1 MLIVLVLYRAVPS
14 KQDRYSVEKC
24 ATSSIWR
31 DGLQHEGEPT
41 FDRGNAHKKH
51 TNRHKT
57 AVRKCPHSQKCTQ
70 HLLTSYLK
78 VIRSDLFATFVFVGW
93 QHTFPLCVGFV
104 VSLFE
109 QQVAAEY
116 RVPWCSGRHCIKLFM
131 AMSKIQ
137 KGAPLTRENSN
148 IRACELNLR
157 HLTTTHSSRFIIST
171 LFSACS
177 FLKSVF
183 CI

>member
-1 MLIVLVLYRAVPS
+1 MCHQFYLTRRITTRRGANFWPRKRTQETH
-14 KQDRYSVEKC
+14 KQ
-24 ATSSIWR
+24 TQNSSQEHSHHIWKWLEVIYLPR
-31 DGLQHEGEPT
+31 L
-41 FDRGNAHKKH
+41 
-51 TNRHKT
+51 
-57 AVRKCPHSQKCTQ
+57 S
-70 HLLTSYLK
+70 LLADSTHFL
-78 VIRSDLFATFVFVGW
+78 
-93 QHTFPLCVGFV
+93 LCVVFV

-177 FLKSVF
+177 FFKSVF